1 MSCVVP
7 ISDRFRGG
15 KIIYRL
21 GGLGGGLRRGKG
33 NGRMIKGVGLMELT
47 DLTPHGMQSN
57 AVCLPGEAVVTGL
70 RGG

>member
-15 KIIYRL
+15 KIIYRF
-21 GGLGGGLRRGKG
+21 GGLGLRRGKG
-33 NGRMIKGVGLMELT
+33 NGRMIKLKGVGLMELT